1 MIDAV
6 TPYGEDW
13 ARTILGSL
21 CCVEDITLT
30 VSLSLSTHECN
41 VKRNF
46 KNFNGGGGGGCLLG
60 ISLAFLRA
68 VET

>member
-21 CCVEDITLT
+21 CCVCIEDTTLT
-30 VSLSLSTHECN
+30 VSLSLSTHECKLISAN

-46 KNFNGGGGGGCLLG
+46 KNFNGGGGRGGAC
-60 ISLAFLRA
+60 
-68 VET
+68 